1 MLLSM
6 AEENDT
12 MLKGVPKDKD
22 IDNPPHRSDN
32 IQTKDAA
39 ASDTMVP
46 IKHDVETLQKMTIIT
61 IRALVATAKLS
72 TNGSKAV
79 LIERYL
85 ARKQDETMEEEDNHL
100 IDALMKWTAPAQR
113 EYLKLMNKPT
123 SGNKEAL
130 VNRILCCMPIDK
142 AMETVRD
149 YRESLV
155 QSGKMDIDLDTTDKE
170 IRAKAATLL
179 VNKRLE
185 RKRKSDTVGGHQG
198 DEDDSSST
206 KKGTYTSTKIA
217 PPQERIWKY
226 R

>member
-1 MLLSM
+1 M
-6 AEENDT
+6 EDENNT
-12 MLKGVPKDKD
+12 MLKGAQNEKDT
-22 IDNPPHRSDN
+22 NHPTNRSDTSH
-32 IQTKDAA
+32 TKEVAA
-39 ASDTMVP
+39 IDSRVP
-46 IKHDVETLQKMTIIT
+46 IQHNVESMQKMTIIT

-85 ARKQDETMEEEDNHL
+85 ARKQDETMEEEDNLL

-113 EYLKLMNKPT
+113 EYLKIMNKPT
-123 SGNKEAL
+123 SGNKETL
-130 VNRILCCMPIDK
+130 VNRILCCMPIEK

-155 QSGKMDIDLDTTDKE
+155 QSGKMDIDLDNNDKE
-170 IRAKAATLL
+170 IRAKAASLL

-198 DEDDSSST
+198 DEDESSST